1 MPIPAHE
8 VPDEF
13 AAIVFDHCQDRALI
27 NAKIVGVEPALS
39 LSLSLSL
46 FLFLSLVL
54 DTTEI
59 NPHVRILMAEQR
71 AEVDHLK
78 AMEVIP

>member
-27 NAKIVGVEPALS
+27 NAKIVGVEPA
-39 LSLSLSL
+39 LSL